1 MNKSQ
6 KNNYSFI
13 VSEGI
18 RFAKDADFDKSE
30 KNFLKAIDIEKDE
43 YEAYINLSNI
53 YILQNKKD
61 KCIKLLINYLLKNNF
76 NENIANHAAKLF
88 YNYKFY
94 DSLLSLF
101 KITKLDT
108 PNYFKEK
115 RLLYFIQGNFFEKNE
130 DFKKA
135 KSSYLKSINC
145 DKYFFNSYKK
155 LLNLLESTNDLKKLR
170 TLIDDAFKIFENKYQ
185 IGILNLYKSLLL
197 NREKKFKDSQNIISI
212 TNLNIKLK
220 NDKFFYSKLLDLE
233 SKNLEKLKNY
243 NEAYKKVEERNNF
256 IFNLDENKKY
266 SGNKILETMQKY
278 KKFYTKKNI
287 AKIVNNLEYQNDESL
302 VFLVGFPRSG
312 TTLLDT
318 ILRTHSKIKVLE
330 EKPYLIDL
338 RHNYFNNKNNDLLE
352 LINITQKERDYIR
365 NEYFKKI
372 IESSEDK
379 KKIIIDK
386 LPLSMIEL
394 GFIKCIFPKSKI
406 ILAMRHPCDVIIS
419 CFFSSFKINDAMVN
433 FLKWE
438 DALTFYDRVL
448 DLFEFYE
455 DQLDLNYFTIKY
467 ENVVNDFSLQIKN
480 LINFLGLEYENKLE
494 EFYITAKKRTKIS
507 TPSYSQVINPL
518 YSSSINRWKNYNNS
532 ENSEK
537 YLEKWINKFDY

>member
-6 KNNYSFI
+6 KNNYNFI

-18 RFAKDADFDKSE
+18 RFAKDADFDKAE
-30 KNFLKAIDIEKDE
+30 KNFLKAIDIDKDE

-61 KCIKLLINYLLKNNF
+61 KCIKLLINYLHKNNF
-76 NENIANHAAKLF
+76 NEKIANHAAKLF

-94 DSLLSLF
+94 DSLLILF
-101 KITKLDT
+101 KITELDT
-108 PNYFKEK
+108 ANYFKEK

-145 DKYFFNSYKK
+145 DKYFFDSYKK
-155 LLNLLESTNDLKKLR
+155 LLNLLESTNDLKKLQ
-170 TLIDDAFKIFENKYQ
+170 TLIDGAFKIFENKYELE
-185 IGILNLYKSLLL
+185 ILNLYKCLLL

-212 TNLNIKLK
+212 TNLKIKLK
-220 NDKFFYSKLLDLE
+220 NDKFFYGKLLDLE

-266 SGNKILETMQKY
+266 NGNKILETMEKY

-287 AKIVNNLEYQNDESL
+287 EKIVNNLEYQNDENL

-338 RHNYFNNKNNDLLE
+338 RHNFFNNKNNDLVE
-352 LINITQKERDYIR
+352 LINITQKEKDNIR
-365 NEYFKKI
+365 NDYFKKI
-372 IESSEDK
+372 IESAEDK

-394 GFIKCIFPKSKI
+394 GFIKCIFPKSKV

-433 FLKWE
+433 FLKWK
-438 DALTFYDRVL
+438 DTLTFYDKVL

-455 DQLDLNYFTIKY
+455 GQLDLNYFIIKY
-467 ENVVNDFSLQIKN
+467 ENVVNDFSVQIKN
-480 LINFLGLEYENKLE
+480 LINFLGLEYEKKLE

-507 TPSYSQVINPL
+507 TPSYSQVISPL
-518 YSSSINRWKNYNNS
+518 YSSSIDRWKNYSNS
-532 ENSEK
+532 KDSLK
-537 YLEKWINKFDY
+537 YLEKWINKFNY

>member
-6 KNNYSFI
+6 KNNYNFI

-18 RFAKDADFDKSE
+18 RFAKDADFDKAE
-30 KNFLKAIDIEKDE
+30 KNFLKAIDIDKDK

-101 KITKLDT
+101 KITELDT
-108 PNYFKEK
+108 ANYFKEK

-145 DKYFFNSYKK
+145 DKYFFDSYKK

-170 TLIDDAFKIFENKYQ
+170 TLIDDAFKIFENKYELE
-185 IGILNLYKSLLL
+185 ILNLYKSLLL

-220 NDKFFYSKLLDLE
+220 NDKFFYGKLLDLE

-287 AKIVNNLEYQNDESL
+287 EKIVNN
-302 VFLVGFPRSG
+302 
-312 TTLLDT
+312 
-318 ILRTHSKIKVLE
+318 
-330 EKPYLIDL
+330 
-338 RHNYFNNKNNDLLE
+338 
-352 LINITQKERDYIR
+352 
-365 NEYFKKI
+365 
-372 IESSEDK
+372 
-379 KKIIIDK
+379 
-386 LPLSMIEL
+386 
-394 GFIKCIFPKSKI
+394 
-406 ILAMRHPCDVIIS
+406 
-419 CFFSSFKINDAMVN
+419 
-433 FLKWE
+433 
-438 DALTFYDRVL
+438 
-448 DLFEFYE
+448 
-455 DQLDLNYFTIKY
+455 
-467 ENVVNDFSLQIKN
+467 
-480 LINFLGLEYENKLE
+480 
-494 EFYITAKKRTKIS
+494 
-507 TPSYSQVINPL
+507 
-518 YSSSINRWKNYNNS
+518 
-532 ENSEK
+532 
-537 YLEKWINKFDY
+537 